1 MKGKLNDSKAQANQ
15 GASQGDTQIGPEDDA
30 TAIDYATEIAQ
41 RDTRI
46 AEANERIAEL
56 EVALEAAGE
65 KSEELE
71 TCNEIL
77 QTENEQLKAQ
87 AEADRMNFELA
98 LAGCR
103 NVKAAHAVLDD
114 YNGDVE
120 ALKSA
125 EPGCSR
131 PTSMQP
137 ARPACPT
144 RTTARTSGAGAGV
157 YVVKQ
162 AMSKVA
168 RAI

>member
-1 MKGKLNDSKAQANQ
+1 MKGKLNDNKAQANQ

-30 TAIDYATEIAQ
+30 TAIDYAAEIVQ

-46 AEANERIAEL
+46 AEANERTAEL

-71 TCNEIL
+71 TCNETL

-87 AEADRMNFELA
+87 AEADRTNFALA

-114 YNGDVE
+114 YNGDIE
-120 ALKSA
+120 ALEAA
-125 EPGCSR
+125 EPWLF
-131 PTSMQP
+131 
-137 ARPACPT
+137 AAH
-144 RTTARTSGAGAGV
+144 AEAIGATGLPNAGRFF
-157 YVVKQ
+157 
-162 AMSKVA
+162 AMPSHCRHRV
-168 RAI
+168 